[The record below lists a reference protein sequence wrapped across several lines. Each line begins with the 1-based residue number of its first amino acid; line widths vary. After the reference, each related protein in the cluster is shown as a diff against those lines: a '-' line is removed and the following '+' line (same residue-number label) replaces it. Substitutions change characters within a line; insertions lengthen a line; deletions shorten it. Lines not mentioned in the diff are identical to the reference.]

1 MPLLKICSASGC
13 NSLTLGG
20 YCIDHERL
28 ELRVEKQ
35 ILAPPRPAPPVLAG
49 RRS

>member
-1 MPLLKICSASGC
+1 MPLLKMCSAPGC
-13 NSLTLGG
+13 DSLTLGE

-35 ILAPPRPAPPVLAG
+35 VIAPPRPAPPVLS
-49 RRS
+49 RQR